1 MPLAEEYK
9 KDWDSRDLIGIDPDV
24 DITITV
30 LVKDNVPSD
39 TLINSLLI
47 NIPFI
52 LFPVDGIIGYGTTY
66 DTTDTAMSSGVTEK
80 LARELYTK
88 NITYIVQ
95 K

>member
-24 DITITV
+24 DITTTL

-47 NIPFI
+47 
-52 LFPVDGIIGYGTTY
+52 
-66 DTTDTAMSSGVTEK
+66 
-80 LARELYTK
+80 
-88 NITYIVQ
+88 
-95 K
+95 

>member
-39 TLINSLLI
+39 ILINSLLI
-47 NIPFI
+47 NIPFM
-52 LFPVDGIIGYGTTY
+52 LVPVDGIIGYGATY
-66 DTTDTAMSSGVTEK
+66 DATDKAMSSGVTEK
-80 LARELYTK
+80 LAREIYTD
-88 NITYIVQ
+88 NINYNINL
-95 K
+95 